1 LKGRENMDNFL
12 NIDELKYEKL
22 LDDVRSK
29 PEPEPTEINMRWIDI
44 EALQSKADE
53 LKSLMELLK

>member
-1 LKGRENMDNFL
+1 MDNFL

-29 PEPEPTEINMRWIDI
+29 PEPEPTEINMRWVDI